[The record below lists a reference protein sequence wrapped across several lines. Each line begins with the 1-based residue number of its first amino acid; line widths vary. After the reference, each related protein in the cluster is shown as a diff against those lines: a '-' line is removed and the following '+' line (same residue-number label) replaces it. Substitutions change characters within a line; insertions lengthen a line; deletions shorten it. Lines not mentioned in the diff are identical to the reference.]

1 MRVQK
6 RIPWLFS
13 LGVVLG
19 AMALWG
25 TRAGADV
32 TSDRPGSVVVW
43 PKVIADG
50 TRDTLITLTNT
61 SNQQAYAHCQYI
73 LGTGVCSLTPQFCS
87 VPAAI
92 PGGGSPDCEQINGAS
107 ANTCEISW
115 QVGDFDVIL
124 TRQQP
129 TIWRVSTG
137 RVEDLSLPDNAKCV
151 DFVQGMTP
159 RQSCPGLFPIGNV
172 PPPPPA
178 ALLGTGPND
187 ATFRGELRCIQV
199 NADGS
204 ALAGNALKG
213 EAIIET
219 LGSNQTSEYS
229 AIDILGE
236 DGVSDA
242 SPDVIKLN
250 GIEYN
255 ACPEAVDLTHYAPN
269 EEDLV
274 AAQIGSPC
282 TTSGCPV
289 RTEITLTPCRS
300 DFAASVGTPFRAD
313 FNVWDEFEVFFSIE
327 QPFDC
332 WANVDL
338 TQLHFSDVQGSTFQ
352 HTRVISQGSGI
363 CIAGVNQ
370 GLVGCTQDLPDCGAG
385 GVCAPASGLLAIVE
399 QFHADDESLAAPG
412 PPGFPSPL
420 LINVGTDA
428 ANSHSV
434 DLNGDGSLQRL
445 GHCRNKLTQ
454 TCSMDSDCPPG
465 NCRISTTTTCL
476 TDSVCN
482 TINADCVAAGN
493 PAQCCTGPSTGN
505 CVAGDF
511 CDRCMNDEI
520 TFEPDVVVQ
529 PVQ

>member
-61 SNQQAYAHCQYI
+61 SNVQAYAHCQYI

-87 VPAAI
+87 QIPASA
-92 PGGGSPDCEQINGAS
+92 GGGSPGCEQIAGAE
-107 ANTCEISW
+107 ANTCDITW

-137 RVEDLSLPDNAKCV
+137 RVEDLSLPDNARCV

-187 ATFRGELRCIQV
+187 ATFRGELLCIQV

-204 ALAGNALKG
+204 AFAGNALKG

-219 LGSNQTSEYS
+219 LGSNQTSEY
-229 AIDILGE
+229 
-236 DGVSDA
+236 
-242 SPDVIKLN
+242 
-250 GIEYN
+250 N
-255 ACPEAVDLTHYAPN
+255 ACPEGIDLTHYAPN
-269 EEDLV
+269 ADDLV
-274 AAQIGSPC
+274 AADLGSPC
-282 TTSGCPV
+282 ATTGCPV
-289 RTEITLTPCRS
+289 RTELTVTPCRS
-300 DFAASVGTPFRAD
+300 DFAAGVGTPFSVD
-313 FNVWDEFEVFFSIE
+313 IDVKDEFELGFTTGLRGT
-327 QPFDC
+327 C
-332 WANVDL
+332 WANLDL
-338 TQLHFSDVQGSTFQ
+338 TQLGFSNLQDSTFQ
-352 HTRVISQGSGI
+352 RTRLVSQSNV
-363 CIAGVNQ
+363 CIQGVNQ
-370 GLVGCTQDLPDCGAG
+370 GLIGCTNDAACGAG
-385 GVCAPASGLLAIVE
+385 GVCAPPTGLLAIVE
-399 QFHADDESLAAPG
+399 QFHADDESLPAPG
-412 PPGFPSPL
+412 PAGFPSPL

-434 DLNGDGSLQRL
+434 DLDGDGSLQRP
-445 GHCRNKLTQ
+445 GHCRNQLTT
-454 TCSMDSDCPPG
+454 TCSTDSNCPPG
-465 NCRISTTTTCL
+465 LCRINTTKTCL
-476 TDSVCN
+476 SDADCN
-482 TINADCVAAGN
+482 TINADC
-493 PAQCCTGPSTGN
+493 TGPGVPAACCSGASTGT
-505 CVAGDF
+505 CMAGDF

>member
-13 LGVVLG
+13 LGVVLVSL
-19 AMALWG
+19 ALWG

-32 TSDRPGSVVVW
+32 TSDRPGSVVIW

-50 TRDTLITLTNT
+50 TRDTLIALTNT
-61 SNQQAYAHCQYI
+61 SNSQAFAHCEYI
-73 LGTGVCSLTPQFCS
+73 LGTGVCNLTPQYCS
-87 VPAAI
+87 I
-92 PGGGSPDCEQINGAS
+92 PGGGGGVGGSPDCEPFDGVPNAC
-107 ANTCEISW
+107 NVTW
-115 QVGDFDVIL
+115 QVGNFDVIL

-137 RVEDLSLPDNAKCV
+137 RVEDLNLPDNAKCV
-151 DFVQGMTP
+151 VYDDMGTT
-159 RQSCPGLFPIGNV
+159 REKCPGLFPVISV

-178 ALLGTGPND
+178 ALIGTGPND

-199 NADGS
+199 NPDGS
-204 ALAGNALKG
+204 ASAANSLKG

-229 AIDILGE
+229 AINVLGE

-255 ACPEAVDLTHYAPN
+255 ACPEAVEFTHYAPN
-269 EEDLV
+269 ADDLV
-274 AAQIGSPC
+274 AAQLGAPC
-282 TTSGCPV
+282 TSGCPV
-289 RTEITLTPCRS
+289 RTEITVTPCRS
-300 DFAASVGTPFRAD
+300 DFKDRVATPFRTV
-313 FNVWDEFEVFFSIE
+313 FNVWDEFEAFFSIH
-327 QPFDC
+327 QPFTC

-338 TQLHFSDVQGSTFQ
+338 AQLHFTNLQSSTFQ
-352 HTRVISQGSGI
+352 HTQVLSEAVNGI
-363 CIAGVNQ
+363 CIAGTNQ
-370 GLVGCTQDLPDCGAG
+370 GLVGCINDASCGAG

-399 QFHADDESLAAPG
+399 QFHADDNSMEALG
-412 PPGFPSPL
+412 PPGFPNPL

-428 ANSHSV
+428 ANAEAV
-434 DLNGDGSLQRL
+434 DLNGDGSLQRP
-445 GHCRNKLTQ
+445 GHCRNDLTQ
-454 TCSMDSDCPPG
+454 TCASDTDCPPG
-465 NCRISTTTTCL
+465 LCRVKTTSPCL
-476 TDSVCN
+476 TDSQCSTSN
-482 TINADCVAAGN
+482 DDCLGPNN
-493 PAQCCTGPSTGN
+493 PASCCSGAGQGT
-505 CVAGDF
+505 CVPNDF

-520 TFEPDVVVQ
+520 TFEPDIITT